1 VLEGHSDIVYGAA
14 FSPDGKLLAT
24 ASGDGTTRLWN
35 VGTPAFCARVLT
47 GHTGIVSAVA
57 FSPDGA
63 LIATA
68 SFDGTAR
75 LWEVGDRQL
84 PADPERPR

>member
-1 VLEGHSDIVYGAA
+1 MLRGHSDIVYGAA

-35 VGTPAFCARVLT
+35 VGTGACTRVLT

-63 LIATA
+63 LDRHGQLRRHRAAVGGRRRATA
-68 SFDGTAR
+68 CAY
-75 LWEVGDRQL
+75 
-84 PADPERPR
+84 